1 MVNISYRINFLTGV
15 KLEPCHNYISNGK
28 DVSLE
33 FLEERGLIA
42 LQGPESAKVL
52 QHLTSV
58 ELSTMAFMTGAT
70 GSIAGVDD
78 CRITRC
84 G

>member
-1 MVNISYRINFLTGV
+1 MTELFVVNIQLS
-15 KLEPCHNYISNGK
+15 HNYIRNGK